1 MGRWRALPLMM
12 SLFLLAGC
20 AGGEGGEPTG
30 EELALAIQ
38 TEFAQMTACTCRAGI
53 HADYGDKVFD
63 CVVDVTYDAAAGAE
77 LTLVE
82 PELAR
87 GVTARIARGETS
99 LRYGTFSLDVGP
111 LTGDGLSPVGA
122 VPALWGQIARG
133 YIAGAELEEGA
144 LTVTYR
150 QGDDPPG
157 VGLESEVTF
166 DAQSH
171 APLLG
176 ELYYDG
182 ARVVTVEV
190 SDFQMLGPQDG
201 G

>member
-1 MGRWRALPLMM
+1 MM
-12 SLFLLAGC
+12 SLLLLAGC
-20 AGGEGGEPTG
+20 ANGGGGEPTG

-38 TEFAQMTACTCRAGI
+38 REFSQMTTCSCQLSI
-53 HADYGDKVFD
+53 SADYADKVFD

-99 LRYGTFSLDVGP
+99 LSYGTFSLDIGP
-111 LTGDGLSPVGA
+111 LTGDGLSPLGA
-122 VPALWGQIARG
+122 APVLWAQIARG
-133 YIAGAELEEGA
+133 YIAGAELEEGT
-144 LTVTYR
+144 LRVTYR

-171 APLLG
+171 APLTG
-176 ELYYDG
+176 ELYSDG
-182 ARVVTVEV
+182 TRVVTVAV
-190 SDFQMLGPQDG
+190 SDFQMLGPQEQS
-201 G
+201 